1 MTKKKI
7 NLDNINALD
16 DLILLKLT
24 FEEAYLELESIV
36 SMQQNDT
43 LSLEENIKYYK
54 VGNLLSKYCQKILNE
69 AKLEID
75 EISKD

>member
-7 NLDNINALD
+7 SFDNINTVED
-16 DLILLKLT
+16 IILLKLT
-24 FEEAYLELESIV
+24 FEEAYIELESIV
-36 SMQQNDT
+36 SSQQSDM

-54 VGNLLSKYCQKILNE
+54 VGNLLAKYCQKILDE
-69 AKLEID
+69 AKLQID